1 MLSLKTEISFGK
13 NKRRHILKRFLLWIL
28 VVILAVIVLSIP
40 YILGYISATDEISSI
55 VRIIF
60 GTITLCIADIKAYL
74 QQKVINWDKKRS
86 K

>member
-1 MLSLKTEISFGK
+1 MVLKPKFHLVK
-13 NKRRHILKRFLLWIL
+13 NKRRYILKRFLLWIL

-60 GTITLCIADIKAYL
+60 GIITLCIADIKAYL
-74 QQKVINWDKKRS
+74 QQKVIN
-86 K
+86 